1 MKSTIFVK
9 HSIEFTV
16 QCSDRK
22 KEISVEEKLV
32 LFAIGH
38 PVLILICVNFH
49 TQTAKGISH
58 NFSTELL
65 QYVQKYDKLVII
77 SPSSV
82 DRPLLGSPSK

>member
-16 QCSDRK
+16 QSSDRK
-22 KEISVEEKLV
+22 KEISVKEKLV

-38 PVLILICVNFH
+38 PLLILIFVNVH
-49 TQTAKGISH
+49 TETAKGISH

-65 QYVQKYDKLVII
+65 QYVQII

-82 DRPLLGSPSK
+82 DRPLLESPSK